1 MKKQLVIIILAILPL
16 LFCCK
21 KESYFSEEQQ
31 SALFAAP
38 STAEINDVYNSWQ
51 TRDLTPSAYM
61 VVQEKQLMSGK
72 YTFKIVSFNVEGIQ
86 EYGALLIPN
95 TTEKMPVRMYASGF
109 GLDITMYGMILELN
123 PSGSDKPFILAMP
136 TLRGQALQI
145 TINDTT
151 YTTPLSGGNHCDAFD
166 GGTDDVIAFLN
177 LIEQT
182 EPNADVNRTSV
193 RGGSRGGTVALLAG
207 IRDTRI
213 KRVVCVAGPAN
224 MLTLSSAHINDD
236 TYRCQFLS
244 AYKNGAVSLSE
255 ARNKMIASS
264 PAFFADRLPLVQMHM
279 GLKDSNVPIW
289 QAYEFQNRVD
299 AAGKTSDF
307 QLFTYYRT
315 HSNIA
320 TNNPDLAQRIEDFL
334 SQL

>member
-1 MKKQLVIIILAILPL
+1 MKKQLVVIIIIILPF
-16 LFCCK
+16 LFSCK

-38 STAEINDVYNSWQ
+38 SATEIADVYHTWQ
-51 TRDLTPSAYM
+51 AIDLTPSAYT

-72 YTFKIVSFNVEGIQ
+72 YTLKIVSFNVNDIQ
-86 EYGALLIPN
+86 EYGALIIPN
-95 TTEKMPVRMYASGF
+95 TTEKMPVRIYAGGF
-109 GLDITMYGMILELN
+109 GLDVTMYRMILELN

-136 TLRGQALQI
+136 TLRGQSLQI

-151 YTTPLSGGNHCDAFD
+151 YTTPLSGGDHCDAFD
-166 GGTDDVIAFLN
+166 GGTDDVLAFLN

-182 EPNADVNRTSV
+182 EPYADVNRTSV

-207 IRDTRI
+207 IRDKRI
-213 KRVVCVAGPAN
+213 KRVVCVAGPVN
-224 MLTLSSAHINDD
+224 MLALSSGHVNDD

-244 AYKNGAVSLSE
+244 AYKNGQVSLAE

-264 PAFFADRLPLVQMHM
+264 PAFFADRLPLAQMHM

-289 QAYEFQNRVD
+289 QAYEFQKRID
-299 AAGKTSDF
+299 AAGITAGF

-315 HSNIA
+315 HSDIA
-320 TNNPDLAQRIEDFL
+320 TNNADLAQRIEDFL